1 MPFISNLDRRYK
13 RCIAY
18 SLPFR
23 TLLEATPTC
32 LLSPIRH
39 SPRMLV
45 LRHRFLD
52 ASRPC
57 IGSASILPGT
67 MAFGLQGPHHWQVSL
82 LWEGDCSCMA
92 APTLWVGA
100 FHHLKR
106 KFTNCISVVCSATT
120 GTNHRTSP
128 AEPHEEDQRAYL
140 RRPPLLKDRN
150 SNYQGS

>member
-1 MPFISNLDRRYK
+1 MPFISNLDMQYK

-18 SLPFR
+18 YLPVRTPLEAPPTYSLP
-23 TLLEATPTC
+23 
-32 LLSPIRH
+32 PIRLSH
-39 SPRMLV
+39 RMLV
-45 LRHRFLD
+45 LRHRVLD
-52 ASRPC
+52 ASRSC
-57 IGSASILPGT
+57 IGFASILPGT
-67 MAFGLQGPHHWQVSL
+67 MAFGLRGPHHWQVSL
-82 LWEGDCSCMA
+82 LWVGDCSCMA

-100 FHHLKR
+100 FHQLKR